1 MSQTSGFG
9 ASFGL
14 ASGAASSTGAGVGLP
29 SDVNGVVIGP
39 SGVVIGPSGV
49 GICAPSGTIISG
61 ITVNLPYGAN

>member
-39 SGVVIGPSGV
+39 SGV